1 MFFLIKETNERYVL
15 WFTQHKVS
23 SNVNDKVFS
32 DFIIIFYYRKLFTWE
47 VQFLVDLEG
56 TLAHWPLILIWVVGC
71 AFHFMEV
78 FHFVGIQFSY
88 CLYLQKYLKLFNLN
102 LIL

>member
-32 DFIIIFYYRKLFTWE
+32 DFIIIFYHRK
-47 VQFLVDLEG
+47 Q
-56 TLAHWPLILIWVVGC
+56 
-71 AFHFMEV
+71 
-78 FHFVGIQFSY
+78 
-88 CLYLQKYLKLFNLN
+88 
-102 LIL
+102 